1 MVNICSIVALYFR
14 GQNRAA
20 CSTVIKIHEIELYA
34 VIYYYTS
41 QRLRPNCT
49 LYSSPA
55 LPHDQ
60 QFIEKA
66 VLFSSYQNL
75 RKILLGRETSC
86 EAVVGK
92 YLERILK
99 NLDSNVYITVF
110 NEHALERARML
121 DKKLEGGKKP
131 GRLFGFPMAVKD
143 NLSVE
148 GARLTCASG
157 ILSNYTAVYNATAVE
172 RLLAEDAIFLGK
184 VNMDEFAMG
193 SSNENS
199 AFGPVP
205 NPYDGNR
212 VPGGSSGGSAAAV
225 AADLALAALGSDTG
239 GSVRQPAGFCNVVGL
254 KPTYGRVSRYGLVA
268 FGSSFDQIGVLA
280 KNCDDAA
287 LVLNVIAGKDDA
299 DTTSSRHPVPDYHSE
314 MGSLSLQGLK
324 VGVPGEYFP
333 ENLDNRVAGVVR
345 ERLEELR
352 EAGAELVDITLPES
366 DYAIAAYYILTTA
379 EASSNL
385 ARFDGARYGYRS
397 EDADNLSDMYV
408 NSRTEGF
415 GSEVKRRIM
424 LGTYVLSAGY
434 YDTYYKKAQQVR
446 RVFLNSYREALSRVD
461 VIAGPTSPFPPFGIG
476 DKMGDP
482 LEMYLAD
489 VFTVPASIAGMP
501 ALSVPAGFDG
511 AGLPVG
517 LQLIGNFFEEGKL
530 LGIGRAIQKVPEN

>member
-1 MVNICSIVALYFR
+1 M
-14 GQNRAA
+14 Q
-20 CSTVIKIHEIELYA
+20 
-34 VIYYYTS
+34 
-41 QRLRPNCT
+41 
-49 LYSSPA
+49 
-55 LPHDQ
+55 
-60 QFIEKA
+60 
-66 VLFSSYQNL
+66 FSSYQNL
-75 RKILLGRETSC
+75 REKLLNRETSC
-86 EAVVGK
+86 ETVIRE
-92 YLERILK
+92 YLEKILK
-99 NLDSNVYITVF
+99 NHDRNVYITVF
-110 NEHALERARML
+110 NDLALERAKEL
-121 DKKLEGGKKP
+121 DRKLEEGSQPGK
-131 GRLFGFPMAVKD
+131 LFGFPMAIKD

-148 GARLTCASG
+148 GVRLTCASG
-157 ILSNYTAVYNATAVE
+157 ILSNYTAVYNATVVE

-205 NPYDGNR
+205 NPYDETR

-225 AADLALAALGSDTG
+225 AGDLAMAALGSDTG

-254 KPTYGRVSRYGLVA
+254 KPTYGRISRYGLVA
-268 FGSSFDQIGVLA
+268 FGSSFDQIGVLS

-287 LVLNVIAGKDDA
+287 LILSVIAGKDEA
-299 DTTSSRHPVPDYHSE
+299 DTTSSHHAVPDYAEE
-314 MGSLSLQGLK
+314 MDKVSVRGLK
-324 VGVPGEYFP
+324 IGVPKEYFP
-333 ENLDNRVAGVVR
+333 ESLDKGVLTVVGK
-345 ERLEELR
+345 RLEELR
-352 EAGAELVDITLPES
+352 ETGAELVEITLPES

-397 EDADNLSDMYV
+397 KNAEDLASMYV

-446 RVFLNSYREALSRVD
+446 RVFLERYQEALNRVD

-476 DKMGDP
+476 DKVDDP

-511 AGLPVG
+511 SGLPVG
-517 LQLIGNFFEEGKL
+517 LQLIGDFFEEGKL
-530 LGIGRAIQKVPEN
+530 LGIAREIQKAQE